1 MCAIG
6 NTRSCVVCSFTQQSD
21 RAAEKPPK
29 IIQEPSLT
37 TETAIKR
44 DEQTKIQPNKL
55 SERIV
60 KCLVVIFIRLL
71 RSSRAAEMEKSG
83 NLARNQQGS
92 FRIDAALNVAAG
104 AAKEK
109 ERGQQDHYGIFAVQ
123 DSIVRDIG
131 PYKNLVRFTSS
142 AFDLRGF
149 SSSPLLTKLR

>member
-1 MCAIG
+1 MA
-6 NTRSCVVCSFTQQSD
+6 
-21 RAAEKPPK
+21 
-29 IIQEPSLT
+29 
-37 TETAIKR
+37 KR
-44 DEQTKIQPNKL
+44 DEQSKAQPNKL

-60 KCLVVIFIRLL
+60 KCLAVIFIRLL
-71 RSSRAAEMEKSG
+71 RSSRAAEMDKSG
-83 NLARNQQGS
+83 NLARSGNLQGS

-109 ERGQQDHYGIFAVQ
+109 DRGQQDHYGIFGIQ
-123 DSIVRDIG
+123 DSMVRDIG

>member
-1 MCAIG
+1 MCA
-6 NTRSCVVCSFTQQSD
+6 NTHSCLVCSLIQQSD
-21 RAAEKPPK
+21 RAAEKPAK
-29 IIQEPSLT
+29 IIQEPSP